1 MITNL
6 TTPVNG
12 ATTFRDYLSIFTTNY
27 KDSPYIVNVTF
38 TVTSPVPILI
48 YVSTKIYLNPYL
60 PKYIV
65 PPDNNLK
72 YVKLTNTD
80 NL

>member
-6 TTPVNG
+6 TTAVNG
-12 ATTFRDYLSIFTTNY
+12 ATTFGDYLSIFTTNY
-27 KDSPYIVNVTF
+27 KDSPYIVNITL

-60 PKYIV
+60 AKYIV

-72 YVKLTNTD
+72 YV
-80 NL
+80 